1 MNLCMMSCMMFS
13 ASPESIVQTAIDC
26 GMTAIDWV
34 TTHNQDP
41 RYLRKLCDDAGLK
54 IVAHTMLK
62 QKFLQRKNDYLDEF
76 RESLDDACTLGA
88 PILMLPPF
96 ARQNQVSME
105 DDRKEWIEY
114 YSQALPLAQKA
125 GITLTMES
133 TGVSNSPIVT
143 TEEVLEVLHAVPGLK
158 LTLDHGNMQTACDA
172 TAVYPLLKD
181 YVVHFHL
188 KDWKIYDSAQ
198 PGTTLKR
205 NGKYFADATI
215 GQGDLDLKGFWNHV
229 DEAGRQLYVNL
240 ETSDYSEKKDIR
252 CTLKQV
258 ADMLR
263 NW

>member
-1 MNLCMMSCMMFS
+1 MNLCMMSCMMYD
-13 ASPESIVQTAIDC
+13 ASPETIVKTAIDC
-26 GMTAIDWV
+26 GMNAIDWV

-41 RYLRKLCDDAGLK
+41 RYLRKLCEDAGLK

-62 QKFLQRKNDYLDEF
+62 QKFLQRNNDYLDEF

-96 ARQNQVSME
+96 ARENQISME
-105 DDRKEWIEY
+105 DDRKAWIEY
-114 YSQALPLAQKA
+114 YAKALPLAQQA

-133 TGVSNSPIVT
+133 TGIHNSPIVT
-143 TEEVLEVLHAVPGLK
+143 TEEVLEVLRAVPGLK

-172 TAVYPLLKD
+172 TAAYPLLKD

-198 PGTTLKR
+198 PDTTLKR
-205 NGKYFADATI
+205 NGKYFANAVI

-240 ETSDYSEKKDIR
+240 ETKDFSEKQD
-252 CTLKQV
+252 TPAVLMQV
-258 ADMLR
+258 SDLLR
-263 NW
+263 HW